1 MIYETSKYTHDFLQ
15 FKTMRSFA
23 GSIFNGK
30 IILSEA
36 NTKQSNLLENT
47 LEFNKS
53 EQEPK

>member
-1 MIYETSKYTHDFLQ
+1 
-15 FKTMRSFA
+15 MRSFA

-47 LEFNKS
+47 LEFKS
-53 EQEPK
+53 DQEPK